1 MIIGIDL
8 GTTHSEVAMVEEG
21 VVRVM
26 GEKGQKLLPSVV
38 GLDEQGQLLIGES
51 AKNQSLLYPER
62 TIKSIKRQIG
72 QDITVQLGQ
81 QHYSPQEISALI
93 LKRLKTI
100 AEQNTGQNVE
110 KAVITVPAHFSEAQR
125 RATIEAGQIAGL
137 DVVRLINEPT
147 AAALAYGLDKQESGH
162 VLVYDLGGGTFDVSV
177 VRIEEGVTEIL
188 ASDGDSHL
196 GGDDFDKKIVD
207 FLQEHIKQ
215 QFSIDISSDR
225 QAMARL
231 FRAAELAKCQLSDQ
245 PFVLIEEE
253 YLLQEDAMPSHL
265 SVEFSRMQFEE
276 MISALIQATMDQVSD
291 ILKQARITAADVD
304 EIILVGG
311 STRIPLIR
319 RQLFELFGR
328 EPRSDIDPELC
339 VAQGAAIQAAIID
352 GQSID
357 TLLIDV
363 SPYSYGCSVIGSLNG
378 QFYPFQYVP
387 IIAKNTPLLVS
398 KSEAFESSYDNQ
410 PFVDIAVYQG
420 ENPDALENIKIGKFR
435 IEDLTPA
442 AAGNII
448 VVTFSLDLNGIL
460 TVTAREKETGHE
472 KSITIEQAL
481 SGMEPDNIEQ
491 AQQKITALFGH
502 LENGSRFERFQPDIP
517 SDEIAEIVKI
527 MPLLKQAEE
536 IVDSLTGPQQRY
548 FHTLIDNIHEQI
560 QQQDIAGLD
569 QSLVDLQQTLSAFHA
584 ENEF

>member
-481 SGMEPDNIEQ
+481 SRMEPDNIEQ